1 MIDRRLRS
9 FFGQEHEVATVGRRS
24 RAGKKN
30 GELLE
35 HAQHEFDTLV
45 TTDRSIPHQQNL
57 ARFDLAIVVLE
68 AKSNSY
74 EDLAALMTMQ
84 TPPCAPRGPEQRCAG
99 PHEKSGQANRPGC

>member
-1 MIDRRLRS
+1 M
-9 FFGQEHEVATVGRRS
+9 ATVGRRS
-24 RAGKKN
+24 RAGEKN

-35 HAQHEFDTLV
+35 HAQHEFDALV

-74 EDLAALMTMQ
+74 EDLAALMDD
-84 TPPCAPRGPEQRCAG
+84 
-99 PHEKSGQANRPGC
+99 ANAALRDARPGTALCGSP